1 MSSQDTLSRELAL
14 RIGLAAR
21 ALPDTDAKRLFNVL
35 THCVGLPLTEEK
47 IGGLNLKTLKAA
59 QEGEFSDIDEVLL
72 KSALHI
78 LKHDVEMG
86 ATLKPK
92 IAAYSEG
99 DMPGSVRIAC
109 ASNDAVNV
117 DGHFGSCSQ
126 FMIYQVSADEA
137 RLIDIRATDIPKGL
151 EVDDKNLFRAELIRD
166 CQVLYIASVGG
177 PAAAKIVKLG
187 IHPMKLPGIE
197 AIAGIIGQLQ
207 AVIAGTPPPWLAK
220 VMGIEAADR
229 FRFEREATG

>member
-1 MSSQDTLSRELAL
+1 MNSQAELSRELAL

-21 ALPDTDAKRLFNVL
+21 ALPDTDAKRLLSVL
-35 THCVGLPLTEEK
+35 TDCIGLPITEEK
-47 IGGLNLKTLKAA
+47 IVGIDLNTLKTAKAGEFIDVDEPLLTHALSVLKSGLNIPKQQAY
-59 QEGEFSDIDEVLL
+59 ID
-72 KSALHI
+72 
-78 LKHDVEMG
+78 
-86 ATLKPK
+86 
-92 IAAYSEG
+92 G

-109 ASNDAVNV
+109 ASNDGINV

-137 RLIDIRATDIPKGL
+137 RLVDIRDTDIPDGL
-151 EVDDKNLFRAELIRD
+151 DVEDKNVFRAELIKD

-197 AIAGIIGQLQ
+197 SIAEIIDQLQ
-207 AVIAGTPPPWLAK
+207 TVIAGTPPPWLAK
-220 VMGIEAADR
+220 VMGIEANDR

>member
-1 MSSQDTLSRELAL
+1 MNSQAALSRELAL

-21 ALPDTDAKRLFNVL
+21 ALPDTDAKRLLSVL
-35 THCVGLPLTEEK
+35 TDCIGLPITEEK
-47 IGGLNLKTLKAA
+47 IVGIDLNTLKTAKAGEFIDVDEPLLTHALSILKSGLN
-59 QEGEFSDIDEVLL
+59 V
-72 KSALHI
+72 
-78 LKHDVEMG
+78 
-86 ATLKPK
+86 PK
-92 IAAYSEG
+92 QQAYVDG

-109 ASNDAVNV
+109 ASNDGINV

-137 RLIDIRATDIPKGL
+137 RLIDIRNTDIPDDL
-151 EVDDKNLFRAELIRD
+151 DVEDKNVFRAELIQD

-197 AIAGIIGQLQ
+197 AIADIIGQLQ
-207 AVIAGTPPPWLAK
+207 TVIAGTPPPWLAK
-220 VMGIEAADR
+220 VMGIDASDR
-229 FRFEREATG
+229 FRFEREEATG

>member
-35 THCVGLPLTEEK
+35 THCVGLPITEDK
-47 IGGLNLKTLKAA
+47 LGSINLKTLKTA
-59 QEGEFSDIDEVLL
+59 QRGEFSDMDDALL
-72 KSALHI
+72 KKALHI
-78 LKHDVEMG
+78 LKTNVETG
-86 ATLKPK
+86 EALKPE
-92 IAAYSEG
+92 IDAYSEG
-99 DMPGSVRIAC
+99 DMPGSIRIAC
-109 ASNDAVNV
+109 ASNDAINI

-137 RLIDIRATDIPKGL
+137 RLIGIRSTDIPDGL
-151 EVDDKNLFRAELIRD
+151 EVDDKNLFRAELIED

-187 IHPMKLPGIE
+187 IHPIKLAGIE
-197 AIAGIIGQLQ
+197 TIAGIIGQLQ
-207 AVIAGTPPPWLAK
+207 TVIAGAAPPWLAK
-220 VMGIEAADR
+220 VMGIEASDR